1 MDYLGKGEV
10 LTNTDLD
17 RFVNNI
23 NKLIISGSFV
33 HRKCF
38 RSLSSAHEKGSKY
51 KSVAFIP
58 EKSQLFSV
66 LAPQCWNEIPTTV
79 RTA

>member
-23 NKLIISGSFV
+23 WEKQAFCL
-33 HRKCF
+33 HRKSL
-38 RSLSSAHEKGSKY
+38 RSLSSAHEKWGKNN
-51 KSVAFIP
+51 SVAFII
-58 EKSQLFSV
+58 LFSIYMYIM
-66 LAPQCWNEIPTTV
+66 EK
-79 RTA
+79 